1 MKYGN
6 NAKVNEINQKIL
18 WTVKMKIWLFKT
30 VFFNVYYNSLFM
42 KFLFILIFSQKFNSF
57 VFHLANEL
65 ICEKN
70 FSFDGENLNSKLFFL
85 LFASL
90 LSSKGPSAV
99 ARTGVCWRES
109 DGQRLCYKVAS
120 LPVHETRVKIQNLGP
135 IPNNIYRVS
144 CLTILSYRWWK
155 ISFF

>member
-1 MKYGN
+1 
-6 NAKVNEINQKIL
+6 
-18 WTVKMKIWLFKT
+18 
-30 VFFNVYYNSLFM
+30 M

-90 LSSKGPSAV
+90 LSSKGPSTV
-99 ARTGVCWRES
+99 ARTGVC
-109 DGQRLCYKVAS
+109 
-120 LPVHETRVKIQNLGP
+120 
-135 IPNNIYRVS
+135 
-144 CLTILSYRWWK
+144 
-155 ISFF
+155 